1 MDKDIPTDMNNA
13 YKRDDSHWQTIAYG
27 GLSEGDG
34 RNNALASITGHL
46 MRKNVDI
53 NLVIGLLTTWND
65 SNNPPLQL
73 KEFERTVR
81 SIITKELQRRQGGA

>member
-1 MDKDIPTDMNNA
+1 
-13 YKRDDSHWQTIAYG
+13 
-27 GLSEGDG
+27 
-34 RNNALASITGHL
+34 

-53 NLVIGLLTTWND
+53 NLIVGLLTTWND